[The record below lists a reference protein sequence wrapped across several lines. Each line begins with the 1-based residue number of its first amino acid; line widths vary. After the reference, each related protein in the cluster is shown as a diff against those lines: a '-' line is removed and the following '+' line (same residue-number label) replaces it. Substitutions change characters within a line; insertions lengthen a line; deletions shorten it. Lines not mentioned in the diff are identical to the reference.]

1 MSVKIAGD
9 LQSGNVIMVENSPV
23 VVLKAQVNKS
33 GRNTSV
39 VKTRTKNLLTGRIA
53 ELIFKADDVE
63 VFCDAVQR
71 LVQAVQHLLSLG
83 A

>member
-1 MSVKIAGD
+1 MSVKIAAD

-33 GRNTSV
+33 GRNVAV

-53 ELIFKADDVE
+53 ELIFKADEKLEEHDEYHGPTV
-63 VFCDAVQR
+63 
-71 LVQAVQHLLSLG
+71 
-83 A
+83 